1 MLPIPHGP
9 HGEGVSRLAS
19 IWWRDLAKVEELG
32 GENWFKSEV
41 VRKMGDGLS
50 TSFWRDRWRTEIPLM
65 HLFPRLFSISDSEC
79 SVGEVL
85 SGREGG
91 GRWNLVWRRDL
102 FVWETELVENLGGL
116 LEGVLVGE
124 GRESGGGGRRRE
136 SFLGELVL

>member
-1 MLPIPHGP
+1 M
-9 HGEGVSRLAS
+9 
-19 IWWRDLAKVEELG
+19 EELG

-50 TSFWRDRWRTEIPLM
+50 ISFWRDRRRTKILLI
-65 HLFPRLFSISDSEC
+65 HLFPRLFSISDFKEF
-79 SVGEVL
+79 SVREVL

-91 GRWNLVWRRDL
+91 GRGYLVWQRDL

-116 LEGVLVGE
+116 LEGVLVG
-124 GRESGGGGRRRE
+124 GRERRVGLEAGGRE